1 MIMPAADL
9 APNPAP
15 PAVPASTPA
24 FRQVPV
30 AWRFALRNQARNRLA
45 WLLLIAF
52 VPVRYELM
60 ADIAGHTPLT
70 FKLYATGRVLT
81 VDGGHLTLIT
91 AGLNAVTMIVGFAVF
106 AAIRRTLAFDKR
118 LVFAGYRQATLI
130 TAKTLAIAVVA
141 AAVAGYTSLVLL
153 AFWRAGLAG
162 WAAVA
167 AGFTVI
173 ALAYGAFG
181 LLLGVLVRNDLEGF
195 FLIIMG
201 SLMDT
206 FLQNPLGNPLANKPV
221 LEWFPSFGPTQFAVA
236 GSLGHTALRDHLAL
250 GLAWPGPPPSPPSA
264 WSSSG
269 PGPAPGPTTTTDQV
283 PEPPGRTVLA
293 ATGIWAELAASR
305 PGTVSGHS
313 ACLHIRYAAVSCGRA
328 PGTWRW

>member
-1 MIMPAADL
+1 MPAVDL
-9 APNPAP
+9 ARGAAPAA
-15 PAVPASTPA
+15 PAAARPA
-24 FRQVPV
+24 FRQFPV

-45 WLLLIAF
+45 WLLLVAF
-52 VPVRYELM
+52 APVWYELM
-60 ADIAGHTPLT
+60 EEIAGHTPLT
-70 FKLYATGRVLT
+70 FKLYATGRLVT

-91 AGLNAVTMIVGFAVF
+91 AGLNAVTMIVGFAIF
-106 AAIRRTLAFDKR
+106 AAIRRVLAFDKR

-130 TAKTLAIAVVA
+130 AAKTLAVATVAVAVA
-141 AAVAGYTSLVLL
+141 AYTSLVLL
-153 AFWRAGLAG
+153 AFWRPGLAG

-236 GSLGHTALRDHLAL
+236 GAFARTALWGYLAL
-250 GLAWPGPPPSPPSA
+250 GLAWPAAFAVTGLVIFRA
-264 WSSSG
+264 
-269 PGPAPGPTTTTDQV
+269 
-283 PEPPGRTVLA
+283 RTR
-293 ATGIWAELAASR
+293 TRTRRSR
-305 PGTVSGHS
+305 
-313 ACLHIRYAAVSCGRA
+313 
-328 PGTWRW
+328 

>member
-1 MIMPAADL
+1 MPVADL
-9 APNPAP
+9 APGPAAPAAP
-15 PAVPASTPA
+15 PGAPA
-24 FRQVPV
+24 FRQFPV
-30 AWRFALRNQARNRLA
+30 AWRFSLRNQARNRLA

-52 VPVRYELM
+52 VPVWYELM
-60 ADIAGHTPLT
+60 ADIAGHAPLT

-81 VDGGHLTLIT
+81 VNGGHLTLIT

-118 LVFAGYRQATLI
+118 LVFAGYQQATLI

-141 AAVAGYTSLVLL
+141 AAVAACTSLVLL
-153 AFWRAGLAG
+153 AFWRPGLAG
-162 WAAVA
+162 WAAILA
-167 AGFTVI
+167 AFTVI

-221 LEWFPSFGPTQFAVA
+221 LQWFPSFGPTQFAVA
-236 GSLGHTALRDHLAL
+236 GRIRPHRSVGLPGPRP
-250 GLAWPGPPPSPPSA
+250 GLARRLRRRRPAHLPGQDPHPHPSRPPGGRPQVRTGHA
-264 WSSSG
+264 MRTH
-269 PGPAPGPTTTTDQV
+269 APG
-283 PEPPGRTVLA
+283 
-293 ATGIWAELAASR
+293 
-305 PGTVSGHS
+305 
-313 ACLHIRYAAVSCGRA
+313 
-328 PGTWRW
+328 

>member
-1 MIMPAADL
+1 MPATDL
-9 APNPAP
+9 ARGAAPAAP
-15 PAVPASTPA
+15 VTAPAA
-24 FRQVPV
+24 FRQFPI
-30 AWRFALRNQARNRLA
+30 AWRFALRSQTRNRLA

-52 VPVRYELM
+52 VPVWYELM
-60 ADIAGHTPLT
+60 QEIAGHTPLT

-81 VDGGHLTLIT
+81 VDGGHLTVIT
-91 AGLNAVTMIVGFAVF
+91 AGLNAVTMITGFAIF

-153 AFWRAGLAG
+153 AFWQPGLAG

-173 ALAYGAFG
+173 ALAYGALG

-206 FLQNPLGNPLANKPV
+206 FLQNPLGNPVANKPV
-221 LEWFPSFGPTQFAVA
+221 LQWFPSFGPMQFAVGGA
-236 GSLGHTALRDHLAL
+236 FGHTALWGHLAL
-250 GLAWPGPPPSPPSA
+250 GLAWTAAFTAIGLVIFQVKTRNRTHRARLSA
-264 WSSSG
+264 
-269 PGPAPGPTTTTDQV
+269 
-283 PEPPGRTVLA
+283 
-293 ATGIWAELAASR
+293 
-305 PGTVSGHS
+305 
-313 ACLHIRYAAVSCGRA
+313 
-328 PGTWRW
+328 